1 MKKNVLALIVMLFGL
16 AGMANAQSVKIPDAK
31 NVISSNAVASAATP
45 KTNLLAMAAADQKKP
60 AEVAATK
67 AAALPVVCYHY
78 TLTTNQG
85 FSTTYQWTECNG
97 VVRTQHLDVGQSTTV
112 CAQDGTVSGGPYTK
126 GTVCQ

>member
-1 MKKNVLALIVMLFGL
+1 MKKTLLTFIVMLFGL
-16 AGMANAQSVKIPDAK
+16 AGVVNAQSVKTPGIKNTTSGDAT
-31 NVISSNAVASAATP
+31 AFVAAP
-45 KTNLLAMAAADQKKP
+45 KTNLLAMVTADKKKP
-60 AEVAATK
+60 AETATTK
-67 AAALPVVCYHY
+67 AAALPIVCYHY